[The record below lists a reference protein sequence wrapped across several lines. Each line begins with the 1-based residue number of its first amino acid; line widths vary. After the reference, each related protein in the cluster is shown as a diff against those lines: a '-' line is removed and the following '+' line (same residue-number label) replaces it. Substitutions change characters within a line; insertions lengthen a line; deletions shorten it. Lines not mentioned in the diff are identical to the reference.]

1 MTWTAQK
8 IKIDELGGHR
18 QQGDL
23 ISLLS
28 TVRVDTQT
36 DGQTQSD
43 TQTAR

>member
-1 MTWTAQK
+1 MDRHRSDQ
-8 IKIDELGGHR
+8 IHR

-28 TVRVDTQT
+28 TIRVDTQT

-43 TQTAR
+43 QIHRQQGEVT